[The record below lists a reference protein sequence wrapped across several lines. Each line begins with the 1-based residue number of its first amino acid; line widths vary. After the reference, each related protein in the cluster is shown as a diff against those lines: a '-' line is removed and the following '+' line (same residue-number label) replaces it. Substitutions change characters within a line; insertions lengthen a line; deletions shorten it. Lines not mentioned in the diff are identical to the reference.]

1 MSSPKPVDRL
11 RQTARLLRSE
21 GGAGVASRVL
31 RRALDRVEPAGYG
44 SLPVSREHLLAAA
57 EIAAGGWVLPP
68 ALPAREGEPLTI
80 AWVCVPPGAGSGG
93 HTTMFRM
100 VAALE
105 QAGHTCIVYLHDRH
119 GWALEQHQ
127 ATIRRWWPWV
137 KAEVRSAADG
147 IEDAH
152 AIFCTAWQTAYPL
165 LASRARGRR
174 FYFVQDFEPS
184 FYPAGGLALLA
195 EATYRFGFHGVTAG
209 RWLAQMLPRAY
220 GMPAGHFD
228 FGCDLDR
235 YALDP
240 AADART
246 GICYYCRP
254 TTPRRAFE
262 LAVVTLDLF
271 AAQNPDVDIHLFGE
285 SGRQLPFRAFDHG
298 LLTPEQLNALYNRC
312 AAGLVLSAT
321 NVSLVPHE
329 MLAAGCIPVV
339 NDADHNRIVLDN
351 EHVAYAQPTPFDLAA
366 ELTRLVRRPGAAQLA
381 DAQAAAASVQGT
393 TWEQAGAMVERIV
406 RDVVTEAGR
415 AHEFVA

>member
-1 MSSPKPVDRL
+1 MSSPSKTDRL
-11 RQTARLLRSE
+11 RQAARLLRTE
-21 GGAGVASRVL
+21 GSAGVAVRVL
-31 RRALDRVEPAGYG
+31 KRALDRVEPAGYG
-44 SLPVSREHLLAAA
+44 SVPVSREHLLAAA
-57 EIAAGGWVLPP
+57 DIAAAGWVLPP
-68 ALPAREGEPLTI
+68 ALPATPGEPLTI
-80 AWVCVPPGAGSGG
+80 AWVCVPPGEGSGG

-100 VAALE
+100 VSALE

-165 LASRARGRR
+165 LASPARGKR

-184 FYPAGGLALLA
+184 FYPAGSLALLA

-209 RWLAQMLPRAY
+209 RWLAQLLPREY
-220 GMPAGHFD
+220 DMPADHFD

-235 YALDP
+235 YTLDP
-240 AADART
+240 AAERT

-271 AAQNPDVDIHLFGE
+271 AAQNPDVEIHLFGE
-285 SGRQLPFRAFDHG
+285 SGRRLPFRASDHG
-298 LLTPEQLNALYNRC
+298 LLTPDELNALYNRC
-312 AAGLVLSAT
+312 VGGLVLSAT

-339 NDADHNRIVLDN
+339 NDAEHNRIVLDN
-351 EHVAYAQPTPFDLAA
+351 DHVAYAAPTPFDLAA
-366 ELTRLVRRPGAAQLA
+366 ELSRLVAQPAAARRATAT
-381 DAQAAAASVQGT
+381 AAAASVQGT
-393 TWEQAGAMVERIV
+393 SWAQAGAMVERIV
-406 RDVVTEAGR
+406 RDVVDEASR
-415 AHEFVA
+415 APQFVA